1 MRFLLAPGQGSQKPG
16 FLTSW
21 LENNEFRELME
32 TFSEASETD
41 LLFFGT
47 EAGEAE
53 IKDTA
58 VAQPLIVAASI
69 ASARLMFGHSPNFD
83 GVLGHSVGEF
93 AAAAIAGIVS
103 DFDALKLVGIRARA
117 MAAEAAKVQTGMI
130 AVIGSDLTSLNN
142 ALGDLEIA
150 NYNGANQYVLAGT
163 TESLASFSQKQP
175 AGWRLI
181 PLSVA
186 GAFHTNFMTG
196 AVSLLEQA
204 ASAID
209 VRDPKIR
216 IWTNFDGS
224 EVNSGEAFVEHMIQQ
239 VSRPV
244 RWDKC
249 MSAIST
255 ATFSYELLP
264 SGALQGL
271 AKRQLPNAENH
282 SIKDIQQVLDWSLD
296 D

>member
-16 FLTSW
+16 FLSSW

-32 TFSEASETD
+32 TFSEASQTD

-47 EAGEAE
+47 EAGETE

-69 ASARLMFGHSPNFD
+69 ACARLMFGHSPNFD

-93 AAAAIAGIVS
+93 AAAAIAGIIS
-103 DFDALKLVGIRARA
+103 DYDALKLVGIRARA
-117 MAAEAAKVQTGMI
+117 MAAEAAKTQTGMI
-130 AVIGSDLTSLNN
+130 AAIGSDMTSLNN

-186 GAFHTNFMTG
+186 GAFHTKFMTG
-196 AVSLLEQA
+196 AVSTLEQA

-209 VRDPKIR
+209 VRDPKIM
-216 IWTNFDGS
+216 ILTNFDGS
-224 EVNSGEAFVEHMIQQ
+224 EATSGEAFVQHMIRQ

-249 MSAIST
+249 MNAISM
-255 ATFSYELLP
+255 ATLSYELLP

-282 SIKDIQQVLDWSLD
+282 SIKDIQQVLDWSLND
-296 D
+296 